1 MKDFKRA
8 TLYSAGYDIFV
19 EGNIPAGEAVRLKTD
34 INLFGILKKNQFG
47 LLVARSS
54 LFMKHNLIIPNTP
67 RIIDADFDDCFSVEL
82 YNPTKKDIYIEDRVA
97 QIIFQEYQTYENEV
111 IPTKTRTGGF
121 GSTNNDNDIKERFR
135 VSKKAFKTFQKI
147 VNFSRNEIVDF
158 IHNVKHNTKQIVTLN
173 FITYGFVIKFNGV
186 GEKKIL
192 EATCISKELDL
203 ESRHVI
209 TMLFRAIESELNI
222 NDLVIVLDDMFT
234 NVKRTKESKYKQIF
248 DCDIEDFYL

>member
-1 MKDFKRA
+1 M
-8 TLYSAGYDIFV
+8 
-19 EGNIPAGEAVRLKTD
+19 
-34 INLFGILKKNQFG
+34 
-47 LLVARSS
+47 
-54 LFMKHNLIIPNTP
+54 
-67 RIIDADFDDCFSVEL
+67 
-82 YNPTKKDIYIEDRVA
+82 
-97 QIIFQEYQTYENEV
+97 
-111 IPTKTRTGGF
+111 
-121 GSTNNDNDIKERFR
+121 
-135 VSKKAFKTFQKI
+135 
-147 VNFSRNEIVDF
+147 DF